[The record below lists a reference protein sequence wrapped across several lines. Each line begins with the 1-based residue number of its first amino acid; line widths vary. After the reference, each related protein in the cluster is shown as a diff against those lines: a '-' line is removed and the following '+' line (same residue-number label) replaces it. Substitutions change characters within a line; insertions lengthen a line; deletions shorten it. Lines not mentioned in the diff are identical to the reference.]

1 MDLLSVPFESAR
13 VRKSFPVVPGL
24 LWLSAGIIFLTA
36 LGRSLA
42 GGPFEPIVP
51 VLQGAA
57 VHGGFLAIGFLIALE
72 GRPGWRAPAVGMAA
86 AELVAFGV
94 ARLGPWGS
102 LAFLAP
108 PALLVW
114 HLRQHPELRRVGA
127 FDAPRPGAIL
137 LGLAAGGFLGGHLL
151 VSAAMTF
158 GYAIRLDRPAV
169 YLTALAYDIGA
180 NALTAEW
187 LLRGALF
194 SHWWRH
200 WGLWPAAAVSTMLGL
215 VRYLLDPALPHTL
228 EAGAGAVFYLTLLG
242 LVAAVLRAW
251 TGSVVPGYLAVVVF
265 FAAYRVLSVG

>member
-1 MDLLSVPFESAR
+1 MDLLSVPFETER

-24 LWLSAGIIFLTA
+24 LWLSAGIILATA
-36 LGRSLA
+36 AGRMLV
-42 GGPFEPIVP
+42 GGPFELVVP

-57 VHGGFLAIGFLIALE
+57 VHGGLLAIGFLIALE
-72 GRPGWRAPAVGMAA
+72 ARPGWGRPAAA
-86 AELVAFGV
+86 MVVAELVAFGV
-94 ARLGPWGS
+94 ARLGSWGS

-114 HLRQHPELRRVGA
+114 HVRQHPELRRVGA
-127 FDAPRPGAIL
+127 FDAPRPAAL
-137 LGLAAGGFLGGHLL
+137 LIGLAAGAFLGGHLL

-158 GYAIRLDRPAV
+158 GYAVRLDRPAV
-169 YLTALAYDIGA
+169 YLTALAYDVGA

-200 WGLWPAAAVSTMLGL
+200 WGLWPAAAVSTVLGL

-228 EAGAGAVFYLTLLG
+228 EAGAGAIFYLTLLG

-251 TGSVVPGYLAVVVF
+251 TGSIVPGYLAVVVF

>member
-1 MDLLSVPFESAR
+1 MDLLSVPFESER
-13 VRKSFPVVPGL
+13 VRKGFPVVPGL
-24 LWLSAGIIFLTA
+24 LWLAAGIILVTA
-36 LGRSLA
+36 VGRSLA
-42 GGPFEPIVP
+42 GGPLDLVVP

-72 GRPGWRAPAVGMAA
+72 GRPGWRGPAASMAC

-94 ARLGPWGS
+94 ARLAPWGS
-102 LAFLAP
+102 LAFLVL
-108 PALLVW
+108 PALLAW

-127 FDAPRPGAIL
+127 FDAPRPAALL

-169 YLTALAYDIGA
+169 YLTALAYDVGA

-200 WGLWPAAAVSTMLGL
+200 WGLWPAAAVSTVLGL

-228 EAGAGAVFYLTLLG
+228 EAGAGAIFYLTLLG

-265 FAAYRVLSVG
+265 FGAYRVLSVG

>member
-1 MDLLSVPFESAR
+1 MDLLSVRFESER
-13 VRKSFPVVPGL
+13 VRRSFPVVPSL
-24 LWLSAGIIFLTA
+24 LWLSAGIVLVTA
-36 LGRSLA
+36 VGRSLA
-42 GGPFEPIVP
+42 GGPLDCVVP

-72 GRPGWRAPAVGMAA
+72 GRPGWRGPAGCLAV

-94 ARLGPWGS
+94 ARLAPWGG
-102 LAFLAP
+102 LAFLVP
-108 PALLVW
+108 PALLAW
-114 HLRQHPELRRVGA
+114 HVRQRPELRRVGA
-127 FDAPRPGAIL
+127 FDAPRLAAIV
-137 LGLAAGGFLGGHLL
+137 LGLAAGAFLGGHLL
-151 VSAAMTF
+151 VSAALTF
-158 GYAIRLDRPAV
+158 GYAVRLDRPAA
-169 YLTALAYDIGA
+169 YLTALAYDVGA

-200 WGLWPAAAVSTMLGL
+200 WGLWPAAAVSTVLGL

-228 EAGAGAVFYLTLLG
+228 EASAGAVFYLTLLG